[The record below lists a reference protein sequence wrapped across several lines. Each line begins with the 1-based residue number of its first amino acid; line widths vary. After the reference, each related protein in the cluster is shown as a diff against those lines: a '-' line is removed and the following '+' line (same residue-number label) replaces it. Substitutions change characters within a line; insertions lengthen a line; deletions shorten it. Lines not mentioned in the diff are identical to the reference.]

1 MSAIIDADPGPFAV
15 SPYVVAELDYLLAT
29 RRRVDADVAVLDQLT
44 GGARELLS
52 INSADLRDVPALVD
66 LCRDQEIGIADA
78 SLVML
83 ANRYRTNRMPTLDL
97 PHFRVVRKVDGRA
110 FTVLPEQL

>member
-1 MSAIIDADPGPFAV
+1 MSAIIEADPGPFAV
-15 SPYVVAELDYLLAT
+15 SPYVVAALDYLLVT
-29 RRRVDADVAVLDQLT
+29 RRRVDADLAVLDQLT

-52 INSADLRDVPALVD
+52 IDSADLRDVPALVD
-66 LCRDQEIGIADA
+66 RYRDQEIGPADA

-83 ANRYRTNRMPTLDL
+83 ANRYRTNRMRTADL
-97 PHFRVVRKVDGRA
+97 PHFRVVRTLEVRA